1 MEGRRLVVRN
11 RAQLPLGCVHRED
24 LGVQPRRE
32 RSVYERRVARVDV
45 QVCWDGHEACA
56 VPTVSCAAELSD
68 ERAVNCDEVRVDE
81 VAEKDTF
88 NIFPKQ
94 RVKRLK
100 RLTQGI
106 AGGALRSAASSD
118 G

>member
-1 MEGRRLVVRN
+1 MIVRN
-11 RAQLPLGCVHRED
+11 RAQLHFGWVHRED
-24 LGVQPRRE
+24 LGVQPRGE

-45 QVCWDGHEACA
+45 QVCRDGHEACA

-68 ERAVNCDEVRVDE
+68 KRAVDCDEVRVDE
-81 VAEKDTF
+81 VAERDTVS
-88 NIFPKQ
+88 IFPM
-94 RVKRLK
+94 KRLK
-100 RLTQGI
+100 WLTRGI